1 MPACVV
7 MVCVNKAGLWLT
19 HVCVMMRCL
28 QANALAEAAR
38 IHTAS
43 GNLSLAI
50 DSLTHAILTHRA
62 STNNATNPA
71 EALDVTEW
79 TMWLGEALYE
89 SER

>member
-1 MPACVV
+1 